1 MVRLCIIMQY
11 TTLCSSCIIIML
23 VSHTCILAIGHA
35 EQGPEET
42 PELALVECVNLEQD
56 QDKPGASNHHS

>member
-1 MVRLCIIMQY
+1 MGSLCMIMKH
-11 TTLCSSCIIIML
+11 TTLCTPYIAIML

-42 PELALVECVNLEQD
+42 PEPAPVEGVNLKQD
-56 QDKPGASNHHS
+56 QGKLWCI